1 MKEIDEYFKH
11 YRDLKSRIREK
22 KYELEELE
30 KNMYYVN
37 AVSFSDIPKT
47 THSTNDKLA
56 CMIHDKD
63 ELIGQIRELEK
74 DKKVLENNHIKDI
87 YRIDNEKYR
96 TVLRSYFINDLSI
109 ERISVLLKV
118 SAKHVYKLKA
128 KAEESLYEMILNDTN

>member
-1 MKEIDEYFKH
+1 MKEIDEYFKP

-47 THSTNDKLA
+47 TRRTNDKLA
-56 CMIHDKD
+56 CMIQDKD
-63 ELIGQIRELEK
+63 ELIGKIRELEK
-74 DKKVLENNHIKDI
+74 EKNVLEDNHIKDI
-87 YRIDNEKYR
+87 YKIDNEKYR

-128 KAEESLYEMILNDTN
+128 KAEEKLCEMILNDTN

>member
-1 MKEIDEYFKH
+1 MKEIDEYFKP

-37 AVSFSDIPKT
+37 AVSFSDVTKT
-47 THSTNDKLA
+47 THRTNDKLA
-56 CMIHDKD
+56 CMIQDKD
-63 ELIGQIRELEK
+63 ELIGKIRELEK
-74 DKKVLENNHIKDI
+74 EKNVLEDNHIKDI
-87 YRIDNEKYR
+87 YKIDNEKYR

-109 ERISVLLKV
+109 ERISALLKV
-118 SAKHVYKLKA
+118 SSKHVYKLNA